1 MTAFGSASVWVLL
14 GAHKGDNS
22 QVLALAEGLGLPFR
36 AIDLR
41 YKWFAHVPAV
51 CRSVSIA
58 QLEDESRFEIVPPW
72 PSLVLGIGQRS
83 VPVARFIQRESAGR
97 TKIVR
102 LGDPMISPRHFD
114 LVITTTQYAVRQ
126 ADNVLRLPITI
137 SNQDKVRP
145 DQLEERWLQAFAR
158 PRRLLV
164 VGGKTS
170 LWRFDT
176 DVISD
181 AAARLIQR
189 AACEGGS
196 VIAVTSPRTS
206 PALLDAARAALGEQ
220 GVVSSACP
228 RYGALLHAA
237 DEIHVTGDSVS
248 MLSDAVAAGKP
259 VGLIP
264 LQPDGLARFLHIA
277 GKARGRPF
285 RMRRLDQFWNDLR
298 DRGLIG
304 TLEEPRCGQL
314 QDYPMDVAVAAVRA
328 LLGETVP
335 MSVKVPS
342 KRASRPKPAPEAV
355 AL

>member
-1 MTAFGSASVWVLL
+1 MTVFGSAPVWVLL

-36 AIDLR
+36 VIDLR

-51 CRSVSIA
+51 WRSVSIA
-58 QLEDESRFEIVPPW
+58 QLENESRFEITPPW

-83 VPVARFIQRESAGR
+83 VPVARFIQQASGGC

-102 LGDPMISPRHFD
+102 LGDPMISPRYFD
-114 LVITTTQYAVRQ
+114 LVITTTQYAVRD

-137 SNQDKVRP
+137 SNHDKVRP
-145 DQLEERWLQAFAR
+145 DGFEEPWLQSFAH

-164 VGGKTS
+164 IGGKTS
-170 LWRFDT
+170 LWRFDPEVIT
-176 DVISD
+176 DS
-181 AAARLIQR
+181 AARLLRR
-189 AACEGGS
+189 AVNEGGS

-206 PALLDAARAALGEQ
+206 PALLEAARTALGERA
-220 GVVSSACP
+220 VVSGSFP
-228 RYGALLHAA
+228 RYGALLHGA

-264 LQPDGLARFLHIA
+264 LKPDGLATFLRIL
-277 GKARGRPF
+277 GEIRGRPF

-298 DRGLIG
+298 AAGLVG
-304 TLEEPRCGQL
+304 TLEEPRCGRL
-314 QDYPMDVAVAAVRA
+314 ASCPMDTAVAAIRA
-328 LLGETVP
+328 LLGDAVFVP
-335 MSVKVPS
+335 AEVQEVPT
-342 KRASRPKPAPEAV
+342 PKPMPKPV

>member
-1 MTAFGSASVWVLL
+1 MAGLGSAAVWVLL

-36 AIDLR
+36 VIDLR

-51 CRSVSIA
+51 CRGVSIA
-58 QLEDESRFEIVPPW
+58 QLENESRFEITPPW

-83 VPVARFIQRESAGR
+83 VPVARFIQQASGGR

-114 LVITTTQYAVRQ
+114 LVITTTQYAVRE

-137 SNQDKVRP
+137 SNQDKIRP
-145 DQLEERWLQAFAR
+145 DALEEAWLQAFPR

-164 VGGKTS
+164 IGGKTS
-170 LWRFDT
+170 LWRFET
-176 DVISD
+176 DVIGD
-181 AAARLIQR
+181 AASRLLER
-189 AACEGGS
+189 AERERGS
-196 VIAVTSPRTS
+196 VMAVTSPRTS
-206 PALLDAARAALGEQ
+206 PALLDAARAALGERA
-220 GVVSSACP
+220 VVSGAFP
-228 RYGALLHAA
+228 RYGALLHGA

-264 LQPDGLARFLHIA
+264 LQSDGLARFLRIA
-277 GKARGRPF
+277 GEVRGRPF

-298 DRGLIG
+298 ACGLVG
-304 TLEEPRCGQL
+304 TLEAPRCGRL
-314 QDYPMDVAVAAVRA
+314 DSCPMDTAVAAVRA
-328 LLGETVP
+328 LLGDAVP
-335 MSVKVPS
+335 VQVAAPQRS
-342 KRASRPKPAPEAV
+342 APKPVPKAA